1 MAGETMGAVGQCKCT
16 HRRLYSQVSGC
27 GMGEGYAVRRVHK
40 ADFNLADKNNLEK
53 LIKITDLE
61 KT

>member
-1 MAGETMGAVGQCKCT
+1 MGAAGQCKCS

-27 GMGEGYAVRRVHK
+27 GMGEDFGC
-40 ADFNLADKNNLEK
+40 DECFNLADKNNLEK

-61 KT
+61 KTPQNLV